1 MGGIEGEK
9 PIVAWIT
16 KVKKSKFNF
25 GRYGINVFTN
35 EDAFTFFIFNE
46 KKPLLFSRIK
56 YGITSNVFAIEAK
69 KVECRLFSALI
80 FQVCF
85 QTMGHITSKEKD

>member
-16 KVKKSKFNF
+16 KVKKGKFNF

-35 EDAFTFFIFNE
+35 EDAFTFLSST
-46 KKPLLFSRIK
+46 KKAKPLLFSRIK

-69 KVECRLFSALI
+69 KLNVGFFRRGANFQSLFSNN
-80 FQVCF
+80 
-85 QTMGHITSKEKD
+85 GSHY